1 MGCFSGN
8 QGPPPPPPRAG
19 TTPTN
24 PGSPVAGCCPT
35 SVTIKAPDGTSAPCQ
50 VVPANGSLRLRAVP
64 RPGTGSGRRF
74 RWTTG
79 STKIRLDNPTG
90 ETVTVRGLANAS
102 ASLNAETVQVECSA
116 SGCGPIT
123 ASLTLTVVKVTF
135 SQSAAQAYGYDDMDT
150 PAAPTDHHVSVKK
163 LDTTMVHTRIEGGLN
178 GTQLEFVCD
187 DNTIARPG
195 AVPGGADFDLPVDG
209 RDTDKG
215 ETILKARLR
224 CSCPEKDCTSIKIDT
239 YNEKPVEATVAKVYD
254 RRSAGTALRFPNLDV
269 PGAATLVNTKYKDA
283 VALMTLTDHSP
294 TGGSVDVHYDLDGNG
309 KLTFDIVNGGGREL
323 NAIKR
328 AFTVAGWKVVI
339 VRDMVSVYYLAS
351 AAARG
356 DTTITIN
363 TADHFY
369 TNGNTVA
376 LGTGGR
382 RENVTIQ
389 SCARGNATL
398 TLAAPLAHPHSRR
411 APIEFPAAG
420 WSGNPVVIIEGAASD
435 TELKWT
441 IGHELGHSV
450 LELVDVNHTNS
461 VMHYMQGA
469 ADNRLRCKPLPKYY
483 DPGTEVQWETIPR

>member
-8 QGPPPPPPRAG
+8 QGPPPPPPGSGA
-19 TTPTN
+19 TPTN

-35 SVTIKAPDGTSAPCQ
+35 SVTIKAPDGTSDPCRQ
-50 VVPANGSLRLRAVP
+50 VPANGSLQLRAMP
-64 RPGTGSGRRF
+64 QPATGSGRRF

-79 STKIRLDNPTG
+79 SAKIRLENANR
-90 ETVTVRGLANAS
+90 ETVTVRGLADAS
-102 ASLNAETVQVECSA
+102 ASLNAESVQVECSVA
-116 SGCGPIT
+116 GCGPVT

-135 SQSAAQAYGYDDMDT
+135 SQSAAQTYGYDDMDT

-163 LDTTMVHTRIEGGLN
+163 LDTTTVHTRIEGGLN

-215 ETILKARLR
+215 ETPLKARLR
-224 CSCPEKDCTSIKIDT
+224 CSCPAKDCTSIKINA
-239 YNEKPVEATVAKVYD
+239 YKEKPVEATVAKVHD
-254 RRSAGTALRFPNLDV
+254 SRSAGTALRFPNLDV
-269 PGAATLVNTKYKDA
+269 PAAATLINTKYKDA

-294 TGGSVDVHYDLDGNG
+294 TGGQVNVRYDLDGNG
-309 KLTFDIVNGGGREL
+309 KLTYDIVNGGGREL

-328 AFTVAGWKVVI
+328 AFTVAGWRVVI
-339 VRDMVSVYYLAS
+339 VRDMVSVYFLAS

-356 DTTITIN
+356 DNTITIN
-363 TADHFY
+363 TAGHFY
-369 TNGNTVA
+369 VNGDTTP

-389 SCARGNATL
+389 SFAGATL
-398 TLAAPLAHPHSRR
+398 TLAAPLAHSHVRG

-450 LELVDVNHTNS
+450 LSLVDVTHTNS
-461 VMHYMQGA
+461 IMHYMQGA
-469 ADNRLRCKPLPKYY
+469 ADNRLRCKPLPKHY